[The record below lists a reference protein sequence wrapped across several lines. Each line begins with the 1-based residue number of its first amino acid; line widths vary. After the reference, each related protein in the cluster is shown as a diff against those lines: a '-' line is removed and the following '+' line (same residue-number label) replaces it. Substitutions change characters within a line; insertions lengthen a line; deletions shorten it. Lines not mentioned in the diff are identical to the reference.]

1 MSTTKSISIKTTML
15 KAFSK
20 ASRYFHVGFRL
31 GSQPQ
36 GFAKSQIEYI
46 NRPVTRKYFEWR
58 FGD

>member
-1 MSTTKSISIKTTML
+1 ML
-15 KAFSK
+15 KAFSEAS